1 MSTGHMRLRRPLTAS
16 TKGGAQVCLQVGTL
30 VRRPFRA
37 AGATHFLASQDGI
50 EWLPYHTAD
59 EFETEAA

>member
-1 MSTGHMRLRRPLTAS
+1 MFTGYARLRRPLIAS
-16 TKGGAQVCLQVGTL
+16 TKGVAQVCLGVGTL

-37 AGATHFLASQDGI
+37 GGATHFLASQDGVH
-50 EWLPYHTAD
+50 WRPFHTTE